1 MSNFAHKLLKVVEDK
16 AQRAATHPRF
26 WAYED
31 GELKP
36 DLYQLDLALETLE
49 SLERAIERAKL
60 ELESRRPAAREAARL
75 EYQEAR

>member
-1 MSNFAHKLLKVVEDK
+1 MPALYATMDLSRREPRKINGGKNMSNFAHKLLKVVEDK

-49 SLERAIERAKL
+49 S
-60 ELESRRPAAREAARL
+60 
-75 EYQEAR
+75 